1 MQTTQPLR
9 IDPPAER
16 RGDPTLMLLIGVP
29 DPSSD
34 ADALRA
40 EVARLQAEVRRLSDD
55 LARER
60 VEHAAFR
67 ILTGVLLDAVAERYD
82 ASDRSPIPDQEGL
95 DELYREALHTAAR
108 RLGTP
113 EVLYGAAADRA
124 VRRNR
129 DAMGRDER
137 CRRARARMAELEA
150 DAVALR
156 ARAAELRET
165 AWRDAA
171 APIRRAGLRR
181 RRYLDVAYPDRRTA
195 EIARERHLATLAAA
209 RADLL
214 DRCEALERELARQAG
229 VARGWVPDRQIGLAT
244 AAE

>member
-29 DPSSD
+29 EPSSD

-40 EVARLQAEVRRLSDD
+40 EVARLQGEVRRLAGDI
-55 LARER
+55 ARER

-67 ILTGVLLDAVAERYD
+67 ILTGVLLDAIAERYD
-82 ASDRSPIPDQEGL
+82 ASERPPVPDQDGL

-113 EVLYGAAADRA
+113 EVLYGSAADRA

-137 CRRARARMAELEA
+137 CRRARLRMAEIEQ
-150 DAVALR
+150 DALDPR
-156 ARAAELRET
+156 ARPE
-165 AWRDAA
+165 
-171 APIRRAGLRR
+171 
-181 RRYLDVAYPDRRTA
+181 
-195 EIARERHLATLAAA
+195 AR
-209 RADLL
+209 
-214 DRCEALERELARQAG
+214 
-229 VARGWVPDRQIGLAT
+229 
-244 AAE
+244 

>member
-1 MQTTQPLR
+1 MQTPQPLR
-9 IDPPAER
+9 IESPAER
-16 RGDPTLMLLIGVP
+16 RGDATLMFLIGVP

-40 EVARLQAEVRRLSDD
+40 EVAHLQADVRRLSDD
-55 LARER
+55 LAREK

-82 ASDRSPIPDQEGL
+82 ASDRSPVPDQDGL
-95 DELYREALHTAAR
+95 DELYREALHAAAK

-113 EVLYGAAADRA
+113 EVLYGACADRA

-137 CRRARARMAELEA
+137 CRRARARMVELEQ
-150 DAVALR
+150 DTVEMR
-156 ARAAELRET
+156 ARAAELREI
-165 AWRDAA
+165 ARRDAA

-195 EIARERHLATLAAA
+195 EIARERHLADLAAA

-214 DRCEALERELARQAG
+214 DRCDALERETARLAG
-229 VARGWVPDRQIGLAT
+229 VARGWIPDRQIGLAM